1 MLIPAYKEKG
11 NAMPPRPLDL
21 STPERLALL
30 EAALPPSALT
40 VLEVLEEGGFEAWCV
55 GGFVRDALLGRPL
68 HDVDVATDARWQEAQ
83 SLFAAAGLRTHEAGV
98 AHGTLTVVAG
108 GEPLEVTT
116 YRVDG
121 PYGDGR
127 HPDAVSFSTS
137 IEEDLARR
145 DYTVNALAYHPQ
157 RGLLD
162 PFGGLA
168 DLGAGVLRTVG
179 DPRKRF
185 EEDALRILRGCRFV
199 SQLGFVLE
207 EETWAAAV
215 SQKSLLARVSV
226 ERIRAELDG
235 LLCGAHAREALLG
248 CVDVLSFALPE
259 LAAMRGFPQ
268 ATPYHIYDVLE
279 HTAWVVQRVP
289 AEPALRWAALCHD
302 MGKPAA
308 AFTGPD
314 GVGHFYGHAAVSVE
328 LARGILE
335 RLKAPGALRE
345 EVLALV
351 RRHDDVV
358 EATPRSVKRMLGRLG
373 GDPALFRM
381 LCALKRADALA
392 QAPRCAP
399 RAELADELER
409 VLDEVLAADEAF
421 TLAQLAVGG
430 RDVLALG
437 VEPGPTVGAALH
449 AALDAVTD
457 ERVPN
462 EAEALRAFLAA
473 WLAGQ

>member
-1 MLIPAYKEKG
+1 M
-11 NAMPPRPLDL
+11 
-21 STPERLALL
+21 ALTREDRA
-30 EAALPPSALT
+30 EAALAAALPAHGAAA
-40 VLEVLEEGGFEAWCV
+40 LRVLEEGGAEAWCV
-55 GGFVRDALLGRPL
+55 GGFVRDALLGRPV
-68 HDVDVATDARWQEAQ
+68 HDVDVAVSVPWQETRRICE
-83 SLFAAAGLRTHEAGV
+83 AAGLRVHETGT
-98 AHGTLTVVAG
+98 AHGTLTVVVD
-108 GEPLEVTT
+108 GEPVEVTT
-116 YRVDG
+116 FRADG
-121 PYGDGR
+121 AYGDGR
-127 HPDAVSFSTS
+127 HPDEVRLVGS

-145 DYTVNALAYHPQ
+145 DFTVNAMAYRPA
-157 RGLLD
+157 RGLVD
-162 PFGGLA
+162 PFGGMA
-168 DLGAGVLRTVG
+168 DLEAGVLRTVG
-179 DPRKRF
+179 DPRERF
-185 EEDALRILRGCRFV
+185 VEDALRILRACRFA
-199 SQLGFVLE
+199 SQLGFALDDAA
-207 EETWAAAV
+207 WQAAV
-215 SQKSLLARVSV
+215 SQKGLLARVSA
-226 ERIRAELDG
+226 ERVARELDG
-235 LLCGAHAREALLG
+235 LLRGEHVRDVILG

-259 LAAMRGFPQ
+259 LVAMRGFPQ

-328 LARGILE
+328 LARGLLE
-335 RLKAPGALRE
+335 RLRMPATLRDR
-345 EVLALV
+345 VLALV
-351 RRHDDVV
+351 RHHDDAV
-358 EATPRSVKRMLGRLG
+358 EATPRSVRQMLGRLG

-409 VLDEVLAADEAF
+409 VLDEVLAADDAF

-437 VEPGPTVGAALH
+437 VEPGPEVGR
-449 AALDAVTD
+449 ALDAALEAVVD

-462 EAEALRAFLAA
+462 EAEALRAFLAT
-473 WLAGQ
+473 WLVGQ